1 MAEEQDQQFV
11 EYVLKTVVD
20 HPDDVKVERTID
32 EMGVL
37 ISVTVHPDDMGKV
50 IGKSGQTAKAIRTLL
65 KVVGAKRDARVNMK
79 IIEPDGSAAP
89 ARDDQQGATDD
100 ADDVPAEE
108 SSTEE
113 AVAEQVTSDAAQP
126 QPSEND
132 SAVDEATGEPQA
144 QEPPTEQ
151 PQDQST
157 AADDL
162 RQARERS
169 PLDDL

>member
-1 MAEEQDQQFV
+1 MAEEQDQEFV

-20 HPDDVKVERTID
+20 NPDDVKVDRTID

-37 ISVTVHPDDMGKV
+37 ISVSVHPDDMGKV

-79 IIEPDGSAAP
+79 IIEPEGGTGGGKASDSS
-89 ARDDQQGATDD
+89 QS
-100 ADDVPAEE
+100 DDVPADET
-108 SSTEE
+108 STSE
-113 AVAEQVTSDAAQP
+113 AAAEQVTTDAAEP

-132 SAVDEATGEPQA
+132 SVVDEATGEAQP

-157 AADDL
+157 PDDL
-162 RQARERS
+162 SSARERS